1 MRLPVFDVDLEEQF
15 VDLLLEVSTVI
26 LQVLQIVRIGLPELL
41 IIRLDPLA

>member
-15 VDLLLEVSTVI
+15 VDLLLEVSTVV